1 MLSVDTN
8 RVFSSISFSIEKAN
22 LFKICCLLLRVSL
35 KRSLQQFKPN
45 YCQRR
50 RIPNK
55 PFSEAS
61 VWRRKKL
68 WKRDR
73 MSDEYS
79 LTFFSFYWEEMI
91 SLKSSFHRE
100 NKKLSSGQLVRMSND
115 TSSKIAKNHYIKIII
130 KKLPMVYYIWNK
142 AYLAWPNLTPN
153 HPSIHSL
160 IA

>member
-1 MLSVDTN
+1 
-8 RVFSSISFSIEKAN
+8 
-22 LFKICCLLLRVSL
+22 
-35 KRSLQQFKPN
+35 
-45 YCQRR
+45 
-50 RIPNK
+50 
-55 PFSEAS
+55 
-61 VWRRKKL
+61 
-68 WKRDR
+68 

>member
-1 MLSVDTN
+1 LAKKKNSKQTP
-8 RVFSSISFSIEKAN
+8 FWSF
-22 LFKICCLLLRVSL
+22 CL
-35 KRSLQQFKPN
+35 KK
-45 YCQRR
+45 
-50 RIPNK
+50 
-55 PFSEAS
+55 E
-61 VWRRKKL
+61 KKL